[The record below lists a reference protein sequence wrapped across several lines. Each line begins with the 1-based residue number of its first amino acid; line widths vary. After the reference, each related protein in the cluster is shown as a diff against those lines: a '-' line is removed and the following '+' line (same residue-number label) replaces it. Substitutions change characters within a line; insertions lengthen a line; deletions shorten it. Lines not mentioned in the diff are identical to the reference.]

1 MKKKII
7 LIFVL
12 LVIFN
17 LSLFSITT
25 VEKKFNSLSDYIK
38 GHFKGISISEDGK
51 LSLSYEI
58 KDLVKPSEN
67 LVFSAATDQKG
78 VIYLGTG
85 HSGKLYKIQ
94 DGKIKEVYKTGE
106 PDIFALTVDNGGN
119 LYFASSPNGK
129 IYKMD
134 KKGKVK
140 EFFNS
145 EDRFYWQLAVKRG
158 KLYVAAGGN
167 RGKLYIIDLKTAL
180 LLKTYEIDEL
190 NVFKLFL
197 KGNKIYI
204 GGSNKGTVYEI
215 KGENKESIFQSDK
228 REIKGIFVNDKD
240 EIFVALGGSSLSKES
255 TKNRII
261 IRKTVSFGKIVK
273 INKDGE
279 TEIIWKSKNEMPYDL
294 TGAENKILWV
304 TGNKGRVYSYN
315 KGKVSLIGELK
326 GEIGVSLTRCG
337 DKFIGLYNFPAGVF
351 EIDNK
356 LIEKGIYTSDIIDT
370 GTLSTYGNFY
380 LKSKGDVFAS
390 YRGGNTEEPDNS
402 WTEWSPYMKDS
413 FKITL
418 NKKRFFQIRIKM
430 EKKVNI
436 PFLEEIRFFYLPVN
450 RKPIIER
457 LIVDGLQKISRKSL
471 FFGKTSSV
479 KNNNKKIITINYRVV
494 DSDKDKLVFTLFIKR
509 RGEKKW
515 DIIKKD
521 FYDNRFI
528 LDSTNYEE
536 GSYIV
541 KLLASDLPSN
551 PKNIAKSSYKISN
564 PFIIDY
570 TSPEIKFSQVTGNT
584 IKFKVVDNLSFI
596 SKVSYHTGD
605 RKWKILF
612 PDDKLFD
619 SKEESFT
626 IDKKTSKIYI
636 IKAEDKRGNT
646 RVRIYR

>member
-1 MKKKII
+1 MKKKIFLSI
-7 LIFVL
+7 IL
-12 LVIFN
+12 LVVFN

-38 GHFKGISISEDGK
+38 GHFKGISISKNGK

-67 LVFSAATDQKG
+67 LVFSAATDQNG

-94 DGKIKEVYKTGE
+94 AGKISEIYKTGE

-140 EFFNS
+140 EFFDS
-145 EDRFYWQLAVKRG
+145 KDRFYWQLEVNGG

-215 KGENKESIFQSDK
+215 KGENKESIFQADK

-240 EIFVALGGSSLSKES
+240 EIFIALGGSSLSKES
-255 TKNRII
+255 TRNRII

-279 TEIIWKSKNEMPYDL
+279 TEVIWKSKNEMPYDL
-294 TGAENKILWV
+294 TGMGNRILWV

-315 KGKVSLIGELK
+315 NDKVLLIGELK
-326 GEIGVSLTRCG
+326 GEIGVSLKRYG

-356 LIEKGIYTSDIIDT
+356 LIGKGIYTSDIIDT

-380 LKSKGDVFAS
+380 LKAKGEVFAS

-402 WTEWSPYMKDS
+402 WTEWSPYMKNY
-413 FKITL
+413 FKISL
-418 NKKRFFQIRIKM
+418 NKKRFFQIKIKM
-430 EKKVNI
+430 EKKVEI
-436 PFLEEIRFFYLPVN
+436 PSLEEIRFFYLPVN

-457 LIVDGLQKISRKSL
+457 LIVDGLQKRTKKNSFFSKSSRI
-471 FFGKTSSV
+471 
-479 KNNNKKIITINYRVV
+479 KNSGNKFITISYRAI
-494 DSDKDKLVFTLFIKR
+494 DADKDKLIFSLFIKKN
-509 RGEKKW
+509 GTKKW
-515 DIIKKD
+515 DLVKKD
-521 FYDNRFI
+521 FYDNRFV
-528 LDSTNYEE
+528 LDPTNYEE
-536 GSYIV
+536 GTYVV
-541 KLLASDLPSN
+541 KLVASDLPSN
-551 PKNIAKSSYKISN
+551 PQNIAKSSYKISN

-570 TSPEIKFSQVTGNT
+570 TSPEIVFEQNTGNK
-584 IKFKVVDNLSFI
+584 IKFRVKDNLSFI
-596 SKVSYHTGD
+596 SKVFYHTGD

-612 PDDKLFD
+612 PDDRLFD
-619 SKEESFT
+619 SKEETFT
-626 IDKKTSKIYI
+626 INKKSSKIYI